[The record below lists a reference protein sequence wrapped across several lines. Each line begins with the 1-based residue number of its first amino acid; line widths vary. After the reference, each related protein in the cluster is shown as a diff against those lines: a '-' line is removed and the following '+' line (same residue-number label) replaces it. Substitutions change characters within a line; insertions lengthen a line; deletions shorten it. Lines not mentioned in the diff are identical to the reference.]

1 MNDSLELDTSGP
13 VLIVGGY
20 GTVGTALTRLAA
32 PDWPLLLTGRNPDRG
47 SHLIGGKVP
56 GQQQKVTVQKWDL
69 NQPEPFTAKVRA
81 VISAVN
87 DPDDRVLRAAVGAG
101 IPYVDVTRW
110 TSRVTRAVT
119 QATLLRPTAP
129 VLLSSGWMGG
139 VTNIVAAALAQD
151 AGGGDTIDVAIR
163 YDINDQAGVDS
174 VDFMD
179 RLGLDFEVR
188 KGGQA
193 AVVRPLTDARWV
205 DVAGHRTKVAR
216 LDTPEQFTLPLTIG
230 AGSVA
235 TRIGFSSN
243 TSTTALLAA
252 RAVGLFRWGS
262 GERWASLRRSLLYSP
277 GPGGTAHLRIDVKGP
292 AGTRTAVISDP
303 QGQAHLTA
311 LGGFLGLRTV
321 LEEGARAGVSFPES
335 APDPASRLAE
345 LESHGV
351 TILRS

>member
-1 MNDSLELDTSGP
+1 MNHLLELDTTGP

-20 GTVGTALTRLAA
+20 GTVGTALTQLAA
-32 PDWPLLLTGRNPDRG
+32 AEWPLLLTGRNPERG
-47 SHLIGGKVP
+47 KHLASGN
-56 GQQQKVTVQKWDL
+56 VTLQKWDL
-69 NQPEPFTAKVRA
+69 SQAEPFTAKVRA

-87 DPDDRVLRAAVGAG
+87 DPDDRVLRAAVSAG

-110 TSRVTRAVT
+110 TSRVTRALT
-119 QATLLRPTAP
+119 RATLMQPTAP

-139 VTNIVAAALAQD
+139 VTNVVAAALAQD
-151 AGGGDTIDVAIR
+151 AGGGDQIDVAIR
-163 YDINDQAGVDS
+163 YDINDKAGVDS

-179 RLGLDFEVR
+179 RLGLDFEIR

-205 DVAGHRTKVAR
+205 DIAGHRTKVAR

-252 RAVGLFRWGS
+252 RAAGLFRWGS
-262 GERWASLRRSLLYSP
+262 GERWAPLRRSLLYSP
-277 GPGGTAHLRIDVKGP
+277 GAGGTAHVRVDVKGP
-292 AGTRTAVISDP
+292 VGTRTAVISDP

-311 LGGFLGLRTV
+311 LGGLLGLRTV
-321 LEEGARAGVSFPES
+321 LAEGAQPGVSFPES
-335 APDPASRLAE
+335 VPEPASRLKE
-345 LESHGV
+345 LEIHGV